1 MEEVLPISEST
12 ALSLRWGGVS
22 EDRNPRALLRTPPPR
37 VLSIEQ
43 ILTCQIVSGVQ
54 GLDPVFV
61 VLGL

>member
-12 ALSLRWGGVS
+12 ALSLRWGVS
-22 EDRNPRALLRTPPPR
+22 EDRNPRALLRTPSPR